1 MNFLEYEIQHDPMG
15 YFMMGYFMR
24 SVMRGSLELDIKKVL
39 EEGQVVGFQQQYLL
53 EENSLE
59 F

>member
-39 EEGQVVGFQQQYLL
+39 EEG
-53 EENSLE
+53 
-59 F
+59 